1 MNNKLNSAN
10 PLISYGVLISMI
22 SLGLLPFLMMSA
34 AYGTIN
40 TERWSAYNASSM
52 LMTGAVIIVFGI
64 LFYVVRENNV
74 NVEAIARHIIDIDEL
89 QDKKYLDYLFAHYG
103 NVASVAAFFA
113 ALTFTVKSNL
123 QSLGVTVSSL
133 ILSLLIPMLFIL
145 YGLVFAKSVFGALR
159 RHAIVWLSLLLMLL
173 IDVTLFTMAIKS
185 VPQP

>member
-1 MNNKLNSAN
+1 MNNKLNDAN

-22 SLGLLPFLMMSA
+22 LLGLLPFLLMSA

-52 LMTGAVIIVFGI
+52 LMTSAVIIVFGI

-74 NVEAIARHIIDIDEL
+74 NVEAIARHIIDVNEL

-113 ALTFTVKSNL
+113 ALTFTAKSSL
-123 QSLGVTVSSL
+123 PSLGITASSL
-133 ILSLLIPMLFIL
+133 ILSIFIPMLFIL

-159 RHAIVWLSLLLMLL
+159 RHPIVWLSLLFMLL
-173 IDVTLFTMAIKS
+173 IDVTLFNMAIKS
-185 VPQP
+185 APQL